1 LEDEGDVCVSQANV
15 LYQSVILDHN
25 RAPRGAQPLLDA
37 THRAEGFNPICG
49 DRILI
54 TIRAGEDKFFDL
66 GFNAQSC
73 ALCRASASV
82 LVETLKTK
90 TLDEAKSIIGQ
101 FEAML
106 SGGSW
111 SWGGDAEAFTAM
123 KDFPA
128 RAKCVLLPWKTVMA
142 AFSASSVDPVSRLC
156 DVPTVTTEP
165 SEGAN

>member
-1 LEDEGDVCVSQANV
+1 MSQANV
-15 LYQSVILDHN
+15 LYQTVILDHN

-54 TIRAGEDKFFDL
+54 TLKTAEDKLSDL

-82 LVETLKTK
+82 LVGTLKTK
-90 TLDEAKSIIGQ
+90 TLGEAKSIIRQ

-111 SWGGDAEAFTAM
+111 SLGGDAEAFIAM

-142 AFSASSVDPVSRLC
+142 AFSVSSSDPESKLGN
-156 DVPTVTTEP
+156 VPTVTTEL
-165 SEGAN
+165 SEGAS